1 MKIGA
6 RGAALGALML
16 SISVG
21 ATINISATTVGADAS
36 RAVVNISG
44 NNRVITFSGSVNGIS
59 ALQMVANIE
68 TISYGGTGVAVCR
81 INGIGNPAIP
91 GQCLGESSGG
101 SYWSYWRAALGA
113 NRFYYSGGGAGGT
126 TVTNATVEGWSFGS
140 SGPPP
145 FTSFC
150 AVAGCAPTPPPTAA
164 PTTAPLPPTTTSVGT
179 NADSGSKD
187 KNANGKSAK
196 NGDAKT
202 DAQPSES
209 SNNNQSESASGG
221 RTVKPGSRPND
232 KNKPITTLSTD
243 TGSPLGIG
251 VAAGALIIAGVAG
264 LFIRRRRTVKNKK

>member
-1 MKIGA
+1 MKISA

-36 RAVVNISG
+36 RAVINISG
-44 NNRVITFSGSVNGIS
+44 NNHVITFSGSVNGIS

-68 TISYGGTGVAVCR
+68 TISYGGQGVAVCS

-91 GQCLGESSGG
+91 GQCLGESSGR
-101 SYWSYWRAALGA
+101 YWSYWRAALGA
-113 NRFYYSGGGAGGT
+113 NGFYYSGGGAGGT

-145 FTSFC
+145 FASFC

-164 PTTAPLPPTTTSVGT
+164 PTTVPSPPTTTSVETNT
-179 NADSGSKD
+179 NAEPKSKD

-196 NGDAKT
+196 NSDAKT
-202 DAQPSES
+202 DAQPSAS
-209 SNNNQSESASGG
+209 IGDRRSENASGG
-221 RTVKPGSRPND
+221 RTVKPGSRPD
-232 KNKPITTLSTD
+232 TQSKTTRAED

-264 LFIRRRRTVKNKK
+264 LFIKRRRTAKGG

>member
-1 MKIGA
+1 
-6 RGAALGALML
+6 ML

-21 ATINISATTVGADAS
+21 ATINISVTTVGADAS
-36 RAVVNISG
+36 RAVVNING

-68 TISYGGTGVAVCR
+68 TISYGGQGVAVCR

-91 GQCLGESSGG
+91 GQCLGESSGR
-101 SYWSYWRAALGA
+101 YWSYWRAALGA
-113 NRFYYSGGGAGGT
+113 NGFYYSGGGAGGT

-164 PTTAPLPPTTTSVGT
+164 PTTVPLPPTTTSVGT
-179 NADSGSKD
+179 NTNAESGSKD
-187 KNANGKSAK
+187 KNSSNGNTK

-202 DAQPSES
+202 DAQPSRS
-209 SNNNQSESASGG
+209 SNNNQTENTSGG